1 MYVSRNLL
9 SLGLALT
16 ALSLPAA
23 GAGKNR
29 SSAEATNP
37 EIATRDD
44 SVLWRRPVDI
54 SSRNLFYGPGGEEHQ
69 PRGVFTFLKE
79 DLEGTN
85 PKIIVRDQSGVK
97 WTVKLGAEARPETAA
112 TRLVWAVGYFANE
125 DYFLPNLK
133 VQNMPPRLKRG
144 QNLIAL
150 DGSLPNVRLKRH
162 LEHEKKRGHWSWR
175 ENQFA
180 GTRELNGLRVL
191 MALINNWDLT
201 DENTA
206 IYERTDH
213 PDSERIYMVSDLGS
227 TFGTGNLTWPLGRAR
242 GNLQT
247 YSHSKFITRTTP
259 DYVDLHTPVR
269 PALYFLATPHE
280 YFRKLQLCW
289 IGKRVPRTDAR
300 WMGDLLALLTPDQ
313 IRDAFRAAGY
323 SPQQVE
329 GFATAV
335 QARIAELQEL

>member
-1 MYVSRNLL
+1 MYMYRNLL
-9 SLGLALT
+9 SLGVALN
-16 ALSLPAA
+16 ALSFPAT
-23 GAGKNR
+23 GTEKN
-29 SSAEATNP
+29 SSGAEAADAK
-37 EIATRDD
+37 IATREI
-44 SVLWRRPVDI
+44 SVLWQRPVDI
-54 SSRNLFYGPGGEEHQ
+54 SSRNLFFGPGSAKHQ
-69 PRGVFTFLKE
+69 PRGVFTFLEE

-97 WTVKLGAEARPETAA
+97 WTVKLDAEARPETTA

-125 DYFLPNLK
+125 DYFRPNLR
-133 VQNMPPRLKRG
+133 VENMPLRLKRG
-144 QNLIAL
+144 QHLIAP

-206 IYERTDH
+206 IYRRTDH
-213 PDSERIYMVSDLGS
+213 PDSERYMVSDLGS

-242 GNLQT
+242 GNIHT
-247 YSHSKFITRTTP
+247 YSHSKFITRITP
-259 DYVDLHTPVR
+259 DYVDLHTPA
-269 PALYFLATPHE
+269 PAALYFLATPHE
-280 YFRKLQLCW
+280 YFSKLHLCW
-289 IGKRVPRTDAR
+289 IGKHVPRTDAR
-300 WMGDLLALLTPDQ
+300 WMGELLANLTPDQ
-313 IRDAFRAAGY
+313 IREAFRAAGY

-329 GFATAV
+329 GFTTTALT
-335 QARIAELQEL
+335 RIAELREL

>member
-1 MYVSRNLL
+1 M
-9 SLGLALT
+9 SLGLALI
-16 ALSLPAA
+16 ALSLPTA

-29 SSAEATNP
+29 SSAEATNA
-37 EIATRDD
+37 EITTREA
-44 SVLWRRPVDI
+44 SVLWQRPVDI
-54 SSRNLFYGPGGEEHQ
+54 SSRNLLFGPGGAEHQ
-69 PRGVFTFLKE
+69 PQGAFMFLEE

-112 TRLVWAVGYFANE
+112 SRLVCAVGYFANE
-125 DYFLPNLK
+125 FYFLPNLR
-133 VQNMPPRLKRG
+133 VQNMPLRLKRG
-144 QNLIAL
+144 QNLIAP

-162 LEHEKKRGHWSWR
+162 LEHEKKRGHWSWK

-206 IYERTDH
+206 IYGRIDN
-213 PDSERIYMVSDLGS
+213 PDPERIYMVSDLGS
-227 TFGTGNLTWPLGRAR
+227 TFGTGTLTWPLGRAR

-247 YSHSKFITRTTP
+247 YSHSKFITRITP
-259 DYVDLHTPVR
+259 DYVNLHTLAP

-280 YFRKLQLCW
+280 YFRKLQLRW
-289 IGKRVPRTDAR
+289 IGKHVPRTDAR
-300 WMGDLLALLTPDQ
+300 WLGELLALLTLDQ

-323 SPQQVE
+323 SPEQVE
-329 GFATAV
+329 GFATTV
-335 QARIAELQEL
+335 QARIAELREL